1 MVIQNIT
8 QQPDAAKWYNP
19 LSWGGNLNSQLAQTG
34 DSNIGSGLINL
45 SKKEVRMSEQNSF
58 QTTDARD
65 LSRTNIITNTDSR
78 ALTYT
83 NAPTFVLN
91 SAGASVEG
99 ANTSVA
105 PSTVIS
111 PQTKKE
117 QAVAQTSSQTSD
129 QSAGLDLGKI
139 ALYLAI
145 AGVVYL
151 LLAGGKKGVSAAVKN
166 SPVVKAVKKVTK
178 KITKKVKK

>member
-1 MVIQNIT
+1 M
-8 QQPDAAKWYNP
+8 D
-19 LSWGGNLNSQLAQTG
+19 
-34 DSNIGSGLINL
+34 
-45 SKKEVRMSEQNSF
+45 R
-58 QTTDARD
+58 
-65 LSRTNIITNTDSR
+65 
-78 ALTYT
+78 
-83 NAPTFVLN
+83 
-91 SAGASVEG
+91 
-99 ANTSVA
+99 
-105 PSTVIS
+105 IS